1 VVSVGVGVGEVVVVL
16 VPVDGSSGEV
26 TIGGG
31 TTGFCE
37 DVFGGAGLVLAG
49 VLDLCV
55 GEGLAT
61 LGVAATA
68 KLALVALLDLLAD
81 GVVLVEVD
89 AVGLGPVMVGMVA
102 VGPATLGESPSAK
115 AALCSS
121 LELAGAGEPGLL
133 LCG

>member
-1 VVSVGVGVGEVVVVL
+1 VVDDDPVGGSV
-16 VPVDGSSGEV
+16 GEV

-31 TTGFCE
+31 TTGFS
-37 DVFGGAGLVLAG
+37 DGFDGAGLVLVG
-49 VLDLCV
+49 VLDLWV

-68 KLALVALLDLLAD
+68 RLALVPLLDLVAD

-89 AVGLGPVMVGMVA
+89 AVGLGPVMVGIVA

-115 AALCSS
+115 AALCRS